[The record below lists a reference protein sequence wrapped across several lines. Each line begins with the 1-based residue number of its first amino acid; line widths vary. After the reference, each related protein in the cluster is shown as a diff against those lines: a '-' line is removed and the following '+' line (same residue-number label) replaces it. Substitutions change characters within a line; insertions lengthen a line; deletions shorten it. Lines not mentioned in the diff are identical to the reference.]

1 MVAPAIWVRNGLM
14 TNETVSFGFE
24 DVSREEK
31 VSRVKGVF
39 NSVASKYDLMND
51 LMSVGIHRV
60 WKSNMIARLNP
71 QPGEYLLDV
80 AGGTGDIARAFVEA
94 AEKVRDRRGG
104 APATAVVSDIN
115 HAMLCAGLE
124 QRGDAGL
131 QWACAD
137 ATRLPFPDKTFDVVT
152 ISVGIRNVVDIP
164 AALREFRRVLKPGGR
179 FACLEFSHMATAELQ
194 KAYDAY
200 SFTVIPPLGKLV
212 TGDRDSYQYLV
223 ESIRRFPKQD
233 VFADMI
239 REAGFSNVS
248 YTNYTGGVAALHM
261 GWAV

>member
-1 MVAPAIWVRNGLM
+1 M
-14 TNETVSFGFE
+14 TDDKVSFGFE
-24 DVSREEK
+24 DISRDEK
-31 VSRVKGVF
+31 VDRVKGVF
-39 NSVASKYDLMND
+39 HSVADKYDLMND
-51 LMSVGIHRV
+51 LMSAGVHRI
-60 WKSNMIARLNP
+60 WKANMIARLNP
-71 QPGEYLLDV
+71 QPGEYLLDC
-80 AGGTGDIARAFVEA
+80 AGGTGDIARAFVAA
-94 AEKVRDRRGG
+94 AEKTRKRRGKG
-104 APATAVVSDIN
+104 EPARAIVSDIN
-115 HAMLCAGLE
+115 DSMLRAGLE

-137 ATRLPFPDKTFDVVT
+137 ATNLPFPDKTFDVVT
-152 ISVGIRNVVDIP
+152 ISFGIRNVVDIP

-179 FACLEFSHMATAELQ
+179 FACLEFSHMATEGMQ
-194 KAYDAY
+194 KAYDTY
-200 SFTVIPPLGKLV
+200 SFNVIPALGKLV

-248 YTNYTGGVAALHM
+248 VTNYTGGVSALHM